1 MKQNRASPPFI
12 DASVAEATVH
22 IFSQRANGYVG
33 VIKSGGAVQVFEQ
46 VGGVHLL
53 GFAGQP
59 EDAARTQLE
68 DGAEGLK
75 PIKELRRLGGE
86 WQPAVHPARGPS
98 LSPYIQLPTEPQ
110 MVVRLKSE
118 VEVPEA
124 VIDEQ
129 IERQAEDKE
138 VVEYP

>member
-1 MKQNRASPPFI
+1 
-12 DASVAEATVH
+12 
-22 IFSQRANGYVG
+22 
-33 VIKSGGAVQVFEQ
+33 
-46 VGGVHLL
+46 
-53 GFAGQP
+53 
-59 EDAARTQLE
+59 
-68 DGAEGLK
+68 
-75 PIKELRRLGGE
+75 
-86 WQPAVHPARGPS
+86 
-98 LSPYIQLPTEPQ
+98 